1 MYQDFFN
8 KNDDYL
14 SEFKQKVAN
23 QKIATLEER
32 RTELA
37 RSRNN
42 FLGTFAGIALAGVV
56 GWFVLAPQYAET
68 EKEIPIIRRPQ
79 TAVKIKPENPGGMDI
94 PNQDKN
100 IYNIVEKKDVNNTVV
115 ENLLP
120 KPETPKL
127 PDIVPEISDVNENAD
142 NLDQIVDEV
151 SSNKAPEIAEK
162 TAPAAVD
169 APTASNSNVPAK
181 PADLLA
187 DNLAADNIKTKPAAI
202 EKAPAPLI
210 KEEKTAAAAVPA
222 DAGGWQIQ
230 LIASK
235 NKAAVEKTWID
246 LSSKYADLKKMPHEV
261 QASDLGAQG
270 MFYRLRAGSFADKA
284 AAVQACNDL
293 KAKGLRDC
301 IAKEK

>member
-187 DNLAADNIKTKPAAI
+187 DNLADNIKTKPAAI

-222 DAGGWQIQ
+222 DTGGWQIQ

-235 NKAAVEKTWID
+235 NKAAVEKTWVD
-246 LSSKYADLKKMPHEV
+246 LSSKYADLKKMPYEV

>member
-1 MYQDFFN
+1 
-8 KNDDYL
+8 
-14 SEFKQKVAN
+14 FKQKVAN

-100 IYNIVEKKDVNNTVV
+100 VYNIVEKKEVDNTVV

-127 PDIVPEISDVNENAD
+127 PDIVPEVSDVDVNAN

-151 SSNKAPEIAEK
+151 SAEKAPEKPAEIK
-162 TAPAAVD
+162 EAA
-169 APTASNSNVPAK
+169 ANNNVPAK

-187 DNLAADNIKTKPAAI
+187 DTAPAKPAAP
-202 EKAPAPLI
+202 EKAAAPQA
-210 KEEKTAAAAVPA
+210 KTAEKTAASAPAA
-222 DAGGWQIQ
+222 AGGWQIQ

-235 NKAAVEKTWID
+235 NKAAVEKTWTD
-246 LSSKYADLKKMPHEV
+246 LSAKYSDLQKMPHEI

-284 AAVQACNDL
+284 AAAQACALL

>member
-100 IYNIVEKKDVNNTVV
+100 IYNIVEKKDVDNTVV

-127 PDIVPEISDVNENAD
+127 PDIVPEVSDVDENAN

-151 SSNKAPEIAEK
+151 AAEK
-162 TAPAAVD
+162 TQEKPAETKEETV
-169 APTASNSNVPAK
+169 NSNVPAK

-187 DNLAADNIKTKPAAI
+187 DNIPAKPAAA
-202 EKAPAPLI
+202 EKAPAPVPAPQI
-210 KEEKTAAAAVPA
+210 KEEKAVAVAAPVA
-222 DAGGWQIQ
+222 AGGWQIQ

-235 NKAAVEKTWID
+235 NKAAVEKTWVD

-284 AAVQACNDL
+284 AAAQACASL

>member
-1 MYQDFFN
+1 MYQDFFS

-14 SEFKQKVAN
+14 NDFKQKVAN

-100 IYNIVEKKDVNNTVV
+100 VYNIVEKKEVDNTVV

-127 PDIVPEISDVNENAD
+127 PDIVPEVSDVDANAG

-151 SSNKAPEIAEK
+151 AAEK
-162 TAPAAVD
+162 TPEKPAETKEA
-169 APTASNSNVPAK
+169 AANNNVPAK

-187 DNLAADNIKTKPAAI
+187 DTAPAKPAAP
-202 EKAPAPLI
+202 EKASAPQA
-210 KEEKTAAAAVPA
+210 KETKTAAAVPA
-222 DAGGWQIQ
+222 SAGGWQIQ

-235 NKAAVEKTWID
+235 NKAAVEKTWTD
-246 LSSKYADLKKMPHEV
+246 LSAKYADLKNMQHEI

-284 AAVQACNDL
+284 AAAQACALL
-293 KAKGLRDC
+293 KSKGLRDC

>member
-151 SSNKAPEIAEK
+151 SSNKASEIAEK
-162 TAPAAVD
+162 TAPDAVD

-187 DNLAADNIKTKPAAI
+187 DNLADNIKTKPAAI

-210 KEEKTAAAAVPA
+210 KEEKIAAAAVQA

-261 QASDLGAQG
+261 QTSDLGAQG

>member
-14 SEFKQKVAN
+14 SELKQKVAN

-32 RTELA
+32 RSELA

-79 TAVKIKPENPGGMDI
+79 TAVKIKPENPGGMEI

-100 IYNIVEKKDVNNTVV
+100 IYNIVEKKDVDNTIV

-127 PDIVPEISDVNENAD
+127 PDIVPDVSDVDNNAD

-151 SSNKAPEIAEK
+151 ADVQPIKPEKIENPNTLEKAPEQA
-162 TAPAAVD
+162 
-169 APTASNSNVPAK
+169 NNVPIK
-181 PADLLA
+181 PSDLLA
-187 DNLAADNIKTKPAAI
+187 NTQNTAPTTDTSAQNNAPSKTETPVVA
-202 EKAPAPLI
+202 
-210 KEEKTAAAAVPA
+210 KT
-222 DAGGWQIQ
+222 DLQTNKSGGWQIQ
-230 LIASK
+230 LMASK
-235 NKAAVEKTWID
+235 NKTAVEKAWND
-246 LSSKYADLKKMPHEV
+246 LSSKYADLKKLPHEI
-261 QASDLGAQG
+261 QSTDLGSQG
-270 MFYRLRAGSFADKA
+270 MFYRLRAGSFGSKDEASQTCA
-284 AAVQACNDL
+284 LL
-293 KAKGLRDC
+293 KTKGLRDC
-301 IAKEK
+301 IAKER

>member
-151 SSNKAPEIAEK
+151 SSNKASEIAEK

-187 DNLAADNIKTKPAAI
+187 DNLADNIKTKPAAI

-261 QASDLGAQG
+261 QTSDLGAQG